1 MPKSF
6 ETPFLKFEDWFVEAQ
21 EKEDS
26 YPDAFTVSTVG
37 QDGFPSARTVLLKL
51 HDHEKF
57 TFFTN
62 YSSQK
67 GRELLTHPKVHM
79 LFYWKN
85 TEKQIRVRGLATK
98 ASQTVSDSYWETRAL
113 DSRLHAVL
121 SDQSS
126 EIPSDFEYKKALDA
140 LKSKHPT
147 SIERPDHWGGIE
159 IKPDYFEFWEE
170 GEFRWHQRQSFS
182 LNGENLWETK
192 VLYP

>member
-1 MPKSF
+1 MLKSF
-6 ETPFLKFEDWFVEAQ
+6 ETPFLKFEDWYTEAKK
-21 EKEDS
+21 KEDS
-26 YPDAFTVSTVG
+26 YPDAFTVSTYG

-51 HDHEKF
+51 QDHEKF

-67 GRELLTHPKVHM
+67 GIELLAHPKVHM

-98 ASQTVSDSYWETRAL
+98 ASKEVSDAYWETRAL

-121 SDQSS
+121 SNQSS
-126 EIPSDFEYKKALDA
+126 EIPSDFEYKKAFGD
-140 LKSKHPT
+140 LKAKNST
-147 SIERPDHWGGIE
+147 SIARPDHWGGVE

-170 GEFRWHQRQSFS
+170 GEFRWHKRQTFDLSAEKEW
-182 LNGENLWETK
+182 NTK
-192 VLYP
+192 ILYP